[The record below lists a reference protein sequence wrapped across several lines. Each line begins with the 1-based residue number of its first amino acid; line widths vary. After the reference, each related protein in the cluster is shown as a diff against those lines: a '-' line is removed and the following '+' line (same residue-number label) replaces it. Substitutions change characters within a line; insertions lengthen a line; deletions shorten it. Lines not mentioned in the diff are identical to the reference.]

1 MQAEVIPLN
10 RRVARPP
17 AELPT
22 GELVVRARAGDVS
35 AQQQLFDRHVQQ
47 VAGLVRRLIPDQP
60 DLDDV
65 IQDVFVH
72 ALESLARQRDA
83 DAFAGWLRAITV
95 HVVRN
100 RLRRRRLLR
109 RFGLVPRP
117 EAPDDEQLLTLVSP
131 AAPPDVLAELRTV
144 YHVVSRLEPNT
155 RMALILRRIEGLTVP
170 EVAEELGCSVSTTK
184 RWIAAAETQLDHELH
199 RAGVPR

>member
-144 YHVVSRLEPNT
+144 YRVVSRLEPNT